1 MSVTWPE
8 QFLGQR
14 GPASRIYLF
23 PCVKVVINASILITI
38 VANGYTG
45 LGPTPW
51 AACGLTVGGPFLS
64 SPDCVIPF

>member
-1 MSVTWPE
+1 MARAVPGAERTCQSH
-8 QFLGQR
+8 
-14 GPASRIYLF
+14 LF

-38 VANGYTG
+38 VANDYIGLL